1 MGMINEIYLFQWN
14 FAHVKI
20 LLNRT
25 LKIVGFAFIVGNQ
38 NLLLTLAF

>member
-1 MGMINEIYLFQWN
+1 MRKMYLFQWN

-25 LKIVGFAFIVGNQ
+25 LKILRFAFMVGNKS
-38 NLLLTLAF
+38 LANDDILR